1 MMSTL
6 YLWIHEE
13 LIYMKRGGG
22 TRFNDD
28 TNISTLPLGG
38 FGSALQSLTIILKST
53 QRSF

>member
-13 LIYMKRGGG
+13 LIYMKRGG

-38 FGSALQSLTIILKST
+38 SEVHFRAS
-53 QRSF
+53 R

>member
-6 YLWIHEE
+6 YLWIHGE

-28 TNISTLPLGG
+28 TNISTEVTTAVGCTLWHI
-38 FGSALQSLTIILKST
+38 SAIIHD
-53 QRSF
+53 

>member
-22 TRFNDD
+22 NRFNDD
-28 TNISTLPLGG
+28 TNI
-38 FGSALQSLTIILKST
+38 LTNLCQGVHEAK
-53 QRSF
+53 